1 MADSAHARIPGDL
14 PHQAAAISNARVRI
28 AGIDVD
34 WLDEAGAVE
43 HVMRAAALGQGGW
56 VATPNVDI
64 CRSASKDPVLH
75 GLLARAS
82 LVVSDGM
89 PLLWA
94 ARLRGTPLPERVTG
108 ASLIFSLSA
117 AAARNSRS
125 IYLLG
130 GAPGVPD
137 LAGAEL
143 SRRYRGLTVAGA
155 HAPPVGFDATEEG
168 VEAVRARLLA
178 VAPDIV
184 FVGLGFPKQ
193 ERLIV
198 QLAQSLPVTWFVACG
213 AAIPFAA
220 GVMPRAPLWMQTT
233 GTEWAFRLLTEPR
246 RLFRRYLVDDLP
258 FAIALLATAAAE
270 RLRRRP
276 VPSRLP
282 TDLSAVPRR
291 EQPLPDLHPDPGDSV
306 LVEDPLPPPA

>member
-1 MADSAHARIPGDL
+1 MADSAHARIPGDP

-143 SRRYRGLTVAGA
+143 SRALSRLDSGRCARPAGWLRRDGGRPRSGTRPAAGRGAGHRVRGPRLPQAGA
-155 HAPPVGFDATEEG
+155 PDRPARPVAARNVVRRMRGRDSFRGRGHAQGSAVDADDGHGVGFP
-168 VEAVRARLLA
+168 LA
-178 VAPDIV
+178 D
-184 FVGLGFPKQ
+184 
-193 ERLIV
+193 
-198 QLAQSLPVTWFVACG
+198 G
-213 AAIPFAA
+213 AA
-220 GVMPRAPLWMQTT
+220 T
-233 GTEWAFRLLTEPR
+233 
-246 RLFRRYLVDDLP
+246 
-258 FAIALLATAAAE
+258 
-270 RLRRRP
+270 
-276 VPSRLP
+276 
-282 TDLSAVPRR
+282 AVPAV
-291 EQPLPDLHPDPGDSV
+291 PG
-306 LVEDPLPPPA
+306 